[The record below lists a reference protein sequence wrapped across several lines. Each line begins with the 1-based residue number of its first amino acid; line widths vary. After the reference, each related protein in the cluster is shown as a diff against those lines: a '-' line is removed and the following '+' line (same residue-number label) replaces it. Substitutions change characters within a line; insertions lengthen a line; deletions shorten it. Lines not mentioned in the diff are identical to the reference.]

1 MIEGLLTK
9 SVERT
14 ASIEGLS
21 LDFLELPSEEQ
32 RSINSEKL
40 VVVGMSGGVDSS
52 VSAWLLKRQGF
63 RVLGMFMKNWEETDA
78 SGQCTSE
85 NDYQDVA
92 HTASLLDIPYLSVD
106 FVKEYRENV
115 FSHFLKEYEMGH
127 TPNPDILCNRE
138 IKFKVFFEKAMSLG
152 ADFLA
157 TGHYANTD
165 GTRLLT
171 SKDQDKDQ
179 TYFLY
184 AINGQVLKKVL
195 FPIGNLTKPQV
206 RALAKEANLPTYDKK
221 DSTGIC
227 FIGERK
233 FREFLSTYIAT
244 KPGDFKTLDQ
254 SIVGRHHGAAFY
266 TLGQRRGL
274 GLGGPGER
282 WFVVSKDM
290 KQNVVY
296 VERGH
301 HSPELYSNQ
310 LVASEESWLAGHS
323 PTFPIACKARIR
335 HRQSLE
341 DCVVSRDPIG
351 QKLKVAFTNPQ
362 RAIAARQS
370 IVFYEDSSCLG
381 GAIIES
387 HSTL

>member
-1 MIEGLLTK
+1 L
-9 SVERT
+9 
-14 ASIEGLS
+14 
-21 LDFLELPSEEQ
+21 LDFLNIPSEAQ
-32 RSINSEKL
+32 RKINSEKL

-63 RVLGMFMKNWEETDA
+63 KVLGMFMKNWEEIDS

-85 NDYQDVA
+85 SDYQDVA

-115 FSHFLKEYEMGH
+115 FQHFLKEYELGH

-138 IKFKVFFEKAMSLG
+138 IKFKVFYEKAMSLG

-165 GTRLLT
+165 GSHLLT

-184 AINGQVLKKVL
+184 AINGKVLEKVL
-195 FPIGNLTKPQV
+195 FPIGNLTKPEV
-206 RALAKEANLPTYDKK
+206 RELAKEANLPTYNKK

-244 KPGDFKTLDQ
+244 KPGDFKTLDNTV
-254 SIVGRHHGAAFY
+254 VGQHHGAAFY

-274 GLGGPGER
+274 GLGGPGDR

-296 VERGH
+296 VERGDQ
-301 HSPELYSNQ
+301 SPQLYSNQ
-310 LVASEESWLAGHS
+310 IIGTEESWLSGMS
-323 PTFPIACKARIR
+323 PVFPLSCMARIR
-335 HRQSLE
+335 HRQPLE
-341 DCVVSRDPIG
+341 KCMVTRDADT
-351 QKLKVAFTNPQ
+351 QKLKVNFNHPQ
-362 RAIAARQS
+362 RAVAARQS
-370 IVFYEDSSCLG
+370 IVFYNENYCLG
-381 GAIIES
+381 GAIIDS
-387 HSTL
+387 HGMA